1 MVFRFLFP
9 YLFLLVIIMCY
20 LFYRRMKLGTVLIKV
35 NRALFTR
42 YNNDS
47 LLLIVIITVASYF
60 LMRYELQSGLNSP
73 ETLILGPYTYAFFY
87 IALIA
92 TVIAREVDQPTLRV
106 NGIASSRG
114 FWLWR
119 EVESVR
125 WTKNVVT
132 LSIKR
137 GGKKR
142 AEIWEINPQKKKE
155 LDLMLKKKV
164 IKSSGKG
171 KKKD

>member
-9 YLFLLVIIMCY
+9 YLFLLVIILCY
-20 LFYRRMKLGTVLIKV
+20 LFYRSVKLGIVLLKV
-35 NRALFTR
+35 DRALFTR

-87 IALIA
+87 IALIGA
-92 TVIAREVDQPTLRV
+92 VIAREVEQPALREK
-106 NGIASSRG
+106 GIASSRG

-132 LSIKR
+132 LSINR

-142 AEIWEINPQKKKE
+142 AEIWEISPAKKKE
-155 LDLMLKKKV
+155 LDLILKKMV
-164 IKSSGKG
+164 TRPSGKS